1 MPKIKNVSPFGD
13 LDVPLLGRVVASGSI
28 TEVTDAQAEILLQQP
43 DNWKPWGEEAKKAQT
58 RPARRKTPPPEIPD
72 VAPPIET
79 AKEVTGDDD
88 AA

>member
-13 LDVPLLGRVVASGSI
+13 LDVPLLGRVVESGSI

-43 DNWKPWGEEAKKAQT
+43 DNWKPWGEPAKKAKA
-58 RPARRKTPPPEIPD
+58 RPARRGGAVPDIPD
-72 VAPPIET
+72 VAPEVET
-79 AKEVTGDDD
+79 AKEVNNDDD